1 MGLANPD
8 QKVVLIHGEL
18 LAATPAKA
26 RHSDPTQIFARLNG
40 SLYTSQ
46 VKALLLAIAALT
58 LGCSSPGSGPGL
70 LQLTELSAREV
81 GKGDKLEITGAGFP
95 EGRVARLTFRGDVF
109 RPGRAA
115 ARDVEVSI
123 PARTA
128 TPHVLEATITEDL
141 ISAFCGRDDGAHATF
156 RGDVTAAFAPRKSG
170 APPVAGSLQGVV
182 LDLEPSH
189 ETEDNQALAAQEGER
204 FAAFLGVT
212 VNTDGSA
219 PLRIQKLDP
228 RSRAA
233 EAGLAA
239 GDVVEELS
247 GVRLNDISDFVP
259 PPRARTARLGLH
271 RGGVSQSA
279 VVAVDVAAF
288 KPGTLSDLT
297 PALALVGSAILALC
311 LALSPLGRF
320 STWLALAV
328 SSRSRGPGAAPRE
341 RWLSVARGISGALP
355 GGPAAYFGV
364 ALGSSLL
371 ALGALGVPLVAREL
385 DLPIL
390 LLAAGSALLVAGF
403 LSQLAQRG
411 KLEAVAALRR
421 ALWVLLAQLPL
432 TSALLVA
439 TITVGSLRADDFASA
454 QAGMPWRSLHFMALL
469 LGVFSL
475 VPEATLTS
483 TASSSLPQRPLKLW
497 PALPAVE
504 WTHLVVSSGLLS
516 VMLLGGFSVPW
527 LSELD
532 RTSSP
537 SRMAIGAVLLVLKT
551 FGVVLLVAAVR
562 WTLGRVSVEQ
572 CRHALLKVGLP
583 AALLL
588 PLGSKLWIVGSE
600 GLVLSAYRGV
610 IALALFVATGLTC
623 LLVVRRLGQ
632 NLRLQRG
639 EPSINPWL

>member
-1 MGLANPD
+1 M
-8 QKVVLIHGEL
+8 
-18 LAATPAKA
+18 
-26 RHSDPTQIFARLNG
+26 
-40 SLYTSQ
+40 
-46 VKALLLAIAALT
+46 KALLFAVAALT
-58 LGCSSPGSGPGL
+58 LGCSSQGSGPGL

-123 PARTA
+123 PARTS
-128 TPHVLEATITEDL
+128 TPHVLEATITDEL
-141 ISAFCGRDDGAHATF
+141 VSAFCGRDDGAHATF

-189 ETEDNQALAAQEGER
+189 ETEDNQALAAREGER
-204 FAAFLGVT
+204 FAAFLGVSL
-212 VNTDGSA
+212 NADGNG
-219 PLRIQKLDP
+219 PLRIQKLDAGG
-228 RSRAA
+228 RGA

-239 GDVVEELS
+239 GDVIEELS
-247 GVRLNDISDFVP
+247 GVRLSEISDFVP
-259 PPRARTARLGLH
+259 PPRARSARLGLH
-271 RGGVSQSA
+271 RGGASEGA
-279 VVAVDVAAF
+279 VIAVDVAEF

-297 PALALVGSAILALC
+297 PALALVGSAILALG

-328 SSRSRGPGAAPRE
+328 SARSRGPGAAARD
-341 RWLSVARGISGALP
+341 RWLAVARGISGALP
-355 GGPAAYFGV
+355 SSAAAYFGV

-390 LLAAGSALLVAGF
+390 LLTAGSALVVAGF

-411 KLEAVAALRR
+411 KLEFVAALRR
-421 ALWVLLAQLPL
+421 ALWVLVAQLPL

-439 TITVGSLRADDFASA
+439 TISVGSLRADDFASA
-454 QAGMPWRSLHFMALL
+454 QAGMPWRFLAFMSPLHFMALL
-469 LGVFSL
+469 LGVLAL

-483 TASSSLPQRPLKLW
+483 TPSSSLPQRPLKLW

-516 VMLLGGFSVPW
+516 VTLLGGFSVPW
-527 LSELD
+527 LTELD

-537 SRMAIGAVLLVLKT
+537 SRMAIGAVLLVIKT
-551 FGVVLLVAAVR
+551 FGVVLLVASVR

-572 CRHALLKVGLP
+572 CRHALFKVGLP

-588 PLGSKLWIVGSE
+588 PLAGKLWIVGSE

-632 NLRLQRG
+632 NLRVQRG
-639 EPSINPWL
+639 EASINPWL